1 MQAITIKS
9 IKAQSRPETKGLFW
23 HLFVGT
29 RGGHNR
35 VRIISQLKNRPS
47 NKNQL
52 SQDLHLDYK
61 LIQHHLDT
69 LEKNNIVT
77 KIGTKYGATYLV
89 SNLFGEAEEVFDEF
103 VEQLKK
109 VGGNEWLM

>member
-9 IKAQSRPETKGLFW
+9 IKIQSRPVTKGLFW
-23 HLFVGT
+23 HLFVGI
-29 RGGHNR
+29 RDGHNR
-35 VRIISQLKNRPS
+35 VRTISQLRNRPS
-47 NKNQL
+47 NKNQS

-69 LEKNNIVT
+69 LEKSNIVT
-77 KIGTKYGATYLV
+77 KIGTKYGATYIV
-89 SNLFGEAEEVFDEF
+89 SNFFEEAEVFDEF

-109 VGGNEWLM
+109 VGGNEWLR